1 MLRSYKDSFFGA
13 ALDSSTSAQQH
24 GKEKNMCY
32 LLIYVVKNY
41 KTRIDLLSFG
51 TLNFWSS
58 YASARL
64 AHA

>member
-1 MLRSYKDSFFGA
+1 MLRSYKGSFFGA

-24 GKEKNMCY
+24 GRDQNMCY
-32 LLIYVVKNY
+32 ILICVVQNH

-58 YASARL
+58 CSSARL